1 MTEHHP
7 LGKEIPGMAKIYF
20 HLPVLIVL
28 ISLVYSGT
36 RYESWPSILLEAVRW
51 GLRMI
56 GFLFGIGIVLFIV
69 SRLFPSGI

>member
-1 MTEHHP
+1 
-7 LGKEIPGMAKIYF
+7 MAKIYF

-36 RYESWPSILLEAVRW
+36 RYETWPAILIEALRW

-56 GFLFGIGIVLFIV
+56 GFLFGIGIVLYFLG
-69 SRLFPSGI
+69 RLYI